1 MISVKCDW
9 CGKEVLR
16 DAASL
21 KGRKHHFCSRGCC
34 SAFSSKS
41 KNPERYAE
49 GKDFSKA
56 AAIFRKLALEN
67 NPTRMTPEV
76 REKLRMSCINSGE
89 GITYTKLYG
98 RHEHRVVAE
107 QMLGRPLLPGE
118 IVHHRNGTPRAESGN
133 SAGTSASAARTAK
146 RPSWSPRSSATRT
159 SRPCRNFA
167 AASARPA
174 RRATRPA
181 AAESTSTSER
191 TATRLRP
198 CGTSPTSWQA
208 TKAFWPTPCASTAA
222 A

>member
-76 REKLRMSCINSGE
+76 REKLRMSRLNSGD
-89 GITYTKLYG
+89 GVTYTKLYG

-118 IVHHRNGTPRAESGN
+118 IVHHRDGDKRNNSSENLIIFASQSEHARHHNELRWFIRELERIEEEENAE
-133 SAGTSASAARTAK
+133 T
-146 RPSWSPRSSATRT
+146 
-159 SRPCRNFA
+159 
-167 AASARPA
+167 
-174 RRATRPA
+174 
-181 AAESTSTSER
+181 
-191 TATRLRP
+191 
-198 CGTSPTSWQA
+198 
-208 TKAFWPTPCASTAA
+208 
-222 A
+222 